1 MIKDNPSLNI
11 CGGSKSVRVSRQAD
25 YAIRVVFDLSRHPEA
40 RIKEIARRQQL
51 SPSYVGRISQRLA
64 KTGILENRRGRLGCL
79 GLACSPEQ
87 ITLLDVIEA
96 IDGPVRIERCLL
108 APDECGRELYCPV
121 YKMGQEILLL
131 GLAKLSN
138 VTFASLLNSEQSK

>member
-1 MIKDNPSLNI
+1 MIKDNRLLNI
-11 CGGSKSVRVSRQAD
+11 CWGKNVRVSRQAD
-25 YAIRVVFDLSRHPEA
+25 YAIRVVFDLSLHPEA
-40 RIKEIARRQQL
+40 RIKEIARRQHL

-79 GLACSPEQ
+79 GLACSPDQ

-96 IDGPVRIERCLL
+96 VDGPVRMERCLL
-108 APDECGRELYCPV
+108 APDECGREPSCPV
-121 YKMGQEILLL
+121 YKVGQEILLL

-138 VTFASLLNSEQSK
+138 VTFASLLNGEQAK

>member
-1 MIKDNPSLNI
+1 M
-11 CGGSKSVRVSRQAD
+11 SRQAD
-25 YAIRVVFDLSRHPEA
+25 YAIRVVLDLSLHPEA
-40 RIKEIARRQQL
+40 RIKEIARRQHL

-96 IDGPVRIERCLL
+96 VDGPVKVDRCLL
-108 APDECGRELYCPV
+108 APDECGREFSCPV
-121 YKMGQEILLL
+121 YTVGQEVLLL
-131 GLAKLSN
+131 GVAKLSS
-138 VTFASLLNSEQSK
+138 VTFAGLLGSDQTK

>member
-1 MIKDNPSLNI
+1 M
-11 CGGSKSVRVSRQAD
+11 RVSRQAD
-25 YAIRVVFDLSRHPEA
+25 YAIRVVLDLSLHPEA
-40 RIKEIARRQQL
+40 RIKEIAHRQRL

-79 GLACSPEQ
+79 GLACSPDQ

-96 IDGPVRIERCLL
+96 VDGPVKVNRCLL
-108 APDECGRELYCPV
+108 APDECGRELSCPV
-121 YKMGQEILLL
+121 YKVGQEILLP

-138 VTFASLLNSEQSK
+138 VTFASLLNSEQTK